1 MREDAR
7 DKVTIDAGVQNSI
20 PSVRIAEKALRGS
33 ELGKSGGIQPAAQA
47 AHQMAPHQ
55 TLSSEMQRKPDANKE
70 SQAAKALE
78 KINAVQQALKQRN
91 SNVSA
96 KQTLEGI
103 MYVTPKTSNSQTVP
117 EQVIA
122 VSLPR
127 AKAAS
132 SKEADSPKIAT
143 VRRAAERFERH
154 TALMN

>member
-20 PSVRIAEKALRGS
+20 PSVRNAEKALRGS

-55 TLSSEMQRKPDANKE
+55 TLSSEMQRKPEANKE

-78 KINAVQQALKQRN
+78 KINAVQQALKQQN

-103 MYVTPKTSNSQTVP
+103 MHVTPKTSNSQTVP

-132 SKEADSPKIAT
+132 SKADDSPKLQILKLC
-143 VRRAAERFERH
+143 RNR
-154 TALMN
+154 